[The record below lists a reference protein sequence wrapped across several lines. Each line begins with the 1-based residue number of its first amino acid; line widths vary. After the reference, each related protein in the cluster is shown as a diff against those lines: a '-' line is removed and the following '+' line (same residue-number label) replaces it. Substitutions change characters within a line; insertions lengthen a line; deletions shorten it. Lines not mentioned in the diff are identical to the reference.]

1 MQIYKL
7 IPILQNKM
15 PKGMANT
22 LKLSGENKKCDA
34 GKLQFQQM
42 QSAIERLCYID
53 NSLIATAAK
62 M

>member
-1 MQIYKL
+1 
-7 IPILQNKM
+7 
-15 PKGMANT
+15 MANT